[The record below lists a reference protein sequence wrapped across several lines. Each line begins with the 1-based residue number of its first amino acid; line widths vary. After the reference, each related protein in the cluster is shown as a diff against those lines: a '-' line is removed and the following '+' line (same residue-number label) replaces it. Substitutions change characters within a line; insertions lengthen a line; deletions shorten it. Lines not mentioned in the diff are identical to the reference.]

1 MCLFVGEL
9 VWEVNRHTHMAPP
22 APPPTP
28 RPPAFLSG
36 ALDDAATRAR
46 LAKLDHDREVR
57 ADRDVFRA
65 QLLWQLDILNRR
77 IRGMPG
83 SRARRDRAAPPSPS
97 RVPPPETADAADAA
111 GIARVARARVE
122 RAARDADRAFRRDA
136 SATLDRLERDALVAE
151 LRARDL
157 RALAAGAR
165 GGDGVGDTSTPSL
178 GTPIP
183 RDGTPIGTLAE
194 RASVDARLAESRRRR
209 AAGRYVV
216 ERLRRRIDAGAAQRR
231 RTVANAEEEVRRERM
246 RAHYLRLRANDGDGD
261 DDEDGE

>member
-1 MCLFVGEL
+1 
-9 VWEVNRHTHMAPP
+9 MAPP

-65 QLLWQLDILNRR
+65 QLLWQLHILHRR
-77 IRGMPG
+77 IRRMPG

-157 RALAAGAR
+157 RAFAAGAR
-165 GGDGVGDTSTPSL
+165 GGVGVGVGDTSTPSL

-194 RASVDARLAESRRRR
+194 RARVDARLAESRRRR

-216 ERLRRRIDAGAAQRR
+216 ERLRRRIDAGAAHRR

>member
-1 MCLFVGEL
+1 
-9 VWEVNRHTHMAPP
+9 MAPP

-65 QLLWQLDILNRR
+65 QLLWQLHILHRR
-77 IRGMPG
+77 IRRMPG

-157 RALAAGAR
+157 RAFAAGAR
-165 GGDGVGDTSTPSL
+165 GGVGVGVGVGDTSTPSL

-194 RASVDARLAESRRRR
+194 RARVDARLAESRRRR